1 MRGTYTHV
9 CVSYQLVLREIIS
22 LAKPTAWDAVAHL
35 VVAVVF
41 VGWRKIGFALRFGTG
56 AGASP
61 ARRSFVSADIFEP
74 DN

>member
-9 CVSYQLVLREIIS
+9 CISYQLVLREIIS

-35 VVAVVF
+35 VVVV
-41 VGWRKIGFALRFGTG
+41 VGWRKIGFALRFG